1 MDMMESSDMT
11 EASGLVSDHE
21 GTELAAGA
29 KSGTAAGARPLP
41 MPTKD
46 DLKRW
51 ADRLRELTVRAPLR
65 SLLAAFV
72 VGVWF
77 ARRR

>member
-1 MDMMESSDMT
+1 MEMKESSAMT

-21 GTELAAGA
+21 GTELAAG
-29 KSGTAAGARPLP
+29 KTAGARPLA
-41 MPTKD
+41 MPTQD
-46 DLKRW
+46 DVMRW
-51 ADRLRELTVRAPLR
+51 ADHLRDVTVKAPLR

-72 VGVWF
+72 IGVWF